1 MFCNS
6 CGFALEAE
14 DLFCRRC
21 GRATAAG
28 EKVEVWVGPRLR
40 RNSHD
45 RRVAGVCGGFARYFE
60 QDPKLIRIL
69 WTGASLLPFSP
80 GLIVYVFCWAVLRRD
95 DSAVER
101 ETPAKPATE
110 VAQSS

>member
-28 EKVEVWVGPRLR
+28 QKVEVWVGPRLR

-45 RRVAGVCGGFARYFE
+45 RRIAGVCGGFARYFE
-60 QDPKLIRIL
+60 QDPKLIRIV
-69 WTGASLLPFSP
+69 WTCASLLPFSP
-80 GLIVYVFCWAVLRRD
+80 GLIAYLLCWAVLRRD
-95 DSAVER
+95 DSPLKKESASKA
-101 ETPAKPATE
+101 PAE
-110 VAQSS
+110 VAPSS

>member
-6 CGFALEAE
+6 CGFALEGE

-60 QDPKLIRIL
+60 QDPQLIRIV
-69 WTGASLLPFSP
+69 WTMASLLPFSP
-80 GLIVYVFCWAVLRRD
+80 GLIAYVICWAVLKRD
-95 DSAVER
+95 EAAVEVVR
-101 ETPAKPATE
+101 AEAPKAE